1 MEPPARFERAAFSL
15 PRRRS
20 DRWSTKQARAGE
32 ARFGRAPRGF
42 KDLQA
47 ASYPIPHWSRLPDL
61 NGSPSGYR
69 PDVLPDEL
77 RRRGVPGAIR
87 TRTADLL
94 GIVTP
99 AVWSTRTRS
108 RHPVSNRAS
117 GLTRAGP
124 QAVRGG
130 EAGHPGFEPG
140 NSGSRARRICQFS
153 QWPSSRRGGSR
164 TRN

>member
-1 MEPPARFERAAFSL
+1 VL
-15 PRRRS
+15 TVT
-20 DRWSTKQARAGE
+20 TKQARAGE

-47 ASYPIPHWSRLPDL
+47 ASYPIPHWSRLPDS

-99 AVWSTRTRS
+99 AVLVYEDTE
-108 RHPVSNRAS
+108 P
-117 GLTRAGP
+117 P
-124 QAVRGG
+124 
-130 EAGHPGFEPG
+130 PGVEPG
-140 NSGSRARRICQFS
+140 LRPYGGRAASRARRHWRARQS
-153 QWPSSRRGGSR
+153 VSPPARLERLR
-164 TRN
+164 